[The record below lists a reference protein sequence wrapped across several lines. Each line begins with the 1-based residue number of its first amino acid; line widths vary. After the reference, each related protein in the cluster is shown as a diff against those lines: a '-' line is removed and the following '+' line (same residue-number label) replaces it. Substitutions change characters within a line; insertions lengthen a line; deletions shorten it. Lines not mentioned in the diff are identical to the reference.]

1 MACFLLGRLV
11 SIFATKVSKV
21 PAVRVLVGRWLHPDR
36 LFVAEAE
43 VRLSD
48 ATS

>member
-11 SIFATKVSKV
+11 SIFATKVFTVSV
-21 PAVRVLVGRWLHPDR
+21 VRALAGRWLHPDR